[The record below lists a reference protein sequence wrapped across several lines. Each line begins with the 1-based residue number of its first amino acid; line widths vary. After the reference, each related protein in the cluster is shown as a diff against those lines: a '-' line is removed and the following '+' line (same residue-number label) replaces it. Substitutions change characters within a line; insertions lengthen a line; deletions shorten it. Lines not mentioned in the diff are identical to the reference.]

1 MNNFID
7 IFKYSFT
14 NLFTFRGRVSRSVYF
29 IYFLTINTILNFL
42 QLVLL
47 QREITPYLVMGL
59 AIILSLVLTFTITV
73 RRVHDS
79 GHGWKLYLLFLIPF
93 LGPFI
98 FIIFTFLVDESDNKF
113 GLLNDRKI
121 SKLNKNLAITLI
133 AVLGFGNLMVTV
145 VSTGIS
151 AKIAQETF
159 LEVQDNAKN
168 SVLISNL
175 EMIGNQARVIA
186 AMESDGVVTV
196 EILQSALRESNLSG
210 NLIGNNTETG
220 VMVTVD
226 GSIGRIDVDPNTPS
240 GYSISIE

>member
-1 MNNFID
+1 MNNLID

-14 NLFTFRGRVSRSVYF
+14 NLFTFQGRVSRSVYF
-29 IYFLTINTILNFL
+29 IYFLTINAILNFL
-42 QLVLL
+42 QLFLL

-59 AIILSLVLTFTITV
+59 AIILSLVLTFAITL

-79 GHGWKLYLLFLIPF
+79 GHGWKLYLLYLIPF

-113 GLLNDRKI
+113 GLFNERKI

-145 VSTGIS
+145 VSTGLS
-151 AKIAQETF
+151 AMIAQET
-159 LEVQDNAKN
+159 LLNVQDNAKN
-168 SVLISNL
+168 SVLKSNL
-175 EMIGNQARVIA
+175 EMVGNQARVIA
-186 AMESDGVVTV
+186 ALESDGVVTV

-220 VMVTVD
+220 IMVTFD

>member
-1 MNNFID
+1 MNNFTD

-14 NLFTFRGRVSRSVYF
+14 NLFSFKGRVSRSVYF

-47 QREITPYLVMGL
+47 QREITPYLVMAL
-59 AIILSLVLTFTITV
+59 AIILSLVLTFAITV
-73 RRVHDS
+73 RRIHDS
-79 GHGWKLYLLFLIPF
+79 GYGWKLYLLFLIPF

-145 VSTGIS
+145 VSTGLS

-175 EMIGNQARVIA
+175 EMISNQARVIA

-220 VMVTVD
+220 IMVTVD